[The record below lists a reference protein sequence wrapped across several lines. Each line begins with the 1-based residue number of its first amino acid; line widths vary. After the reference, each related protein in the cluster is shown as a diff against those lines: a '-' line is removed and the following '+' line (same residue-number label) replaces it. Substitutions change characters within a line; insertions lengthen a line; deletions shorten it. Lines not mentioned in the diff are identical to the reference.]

1 MAMTGRK
8 PKLTEAQARE
18 LRRYMAARR
27 ADPGAH
33 RDVTDDWLASH
44 FRIGKSTIYIYSQ
57 NRVKRY
63 AT

>member
-18 LRRYMAARR
+18 LRRWMQLRR
-27 ADPGAH
+27 DDPDAH